1 MRALRHFRGLAAAL
15 VTMAVVMGCA
25 GPQQASQP
33 AVQQQT
39 AAVTQ
44 SAAAPSAGPDEL
56 DVAIR
61 DASDYLNDNIPKGS
75 KIVILNVQSNSSDLS
90 DYIID
95 ELIAN
100 AVNDKVFTVVDR
112 QQLEAIRAEQKFQSS
127 GAVDDNDAVT
137 IGKFLGAKTIV
148 SGAVSR
154 LGATGY
160 RIRIRALE
168 VQTAQV
174 QGQFNRNIAESKTVN
189 SLMESGS
196 SASGGTAATEQQTQ
210 GAKPAQ
216 QVAKGVDFR
225 DDKVGIDMV
234 FVQGGTFKM
243 GCTEEQSDCE
253 NDESP
258 VHNVTLSDFYI
269 MKYEIT
275 QKQWVQ
281 VMGTNPSHAQGDDI
295 PVGNVSW
302 NEIRDFITELNIMTS
317 KKYRLPTEA
326 EWEYAARGG
335 NKSKGYKYSGS
346 SVVDKV
352 AWYSGNRG
360 IRWQPVGT
368 KQPNE
373 LGIHDMSGHV
383 FEWVS
388 DWYGEYPSSAQTN
401 PTGPSSG
408 SGRVFRGGRWDYDTR
423 NCRVSIRGYN
433 SPDFRHGILGF
444 RLAVSP

>member
-1 MRALRHFRGLAAAL
+1 MSNSFKMLAAA
-15 VTMAVVMGCA
+15 MIIAAGMYCA
-25 GPQQASQP
+25 GPQQASQTTTPSP
-33 AVQQQT
+33 AQT
-39 AAVTQ
+39 VSSPPAPV
-44 SAAAPSAGPDEL
+44 AAAKTSAIDEL

-61 DASDYLNDNIPKGS
+61 DASDYLNENIPKGN

-112 QQLEAIRAEQKFQSS
+112 QQLDAIRDEQQFQMS
-127 GAVDDNDAVT
+127 GAVDDKDAQA

-174 QGQFNRNIAESKTVN
+174 QGQYNRNITESAIVN
-189 SLMESGS
+189 SLMESGGS
-196 SASGGTAATEQQTQ
+196 TGVAVQRTQ
-210 GAKPAQ
+210 NTKPAQ
-216 QVAKGVDFR
+216 QAQVGKGSDFK
-225 DDKVGIDMV
+225 DEKVGIEMV
-234 FVQGGTFKM
+234 FVQGGTFRM
-243 GCTEEQSDCE
+243 GCTEEQSDCQDNE
-253 NDESP
+253 KP

-281 VMGTNPSHAQGDDI
+281 VMGKNPSNFKGDNL
-295 PVGNVSW
+295 PVENVSW
-302 NEIRDFITELNIMTS
+302 NDIRDFISELNIMTG

-335 NKSKGYKYSGS
+335 NKSKGYKCSGS

-352 AWYSGNRG
+352 AWYSDNGG
-360 IRWQPVGT
+360 GKTHPIGT

-373 LGIHDMSGHV
+373 LGIHDMSGNV
-383 FEWVS
+383 WEWVN
-388 DWYGEYPSSAQTN
+388 DWYGNYSSANQTN
-401 PTGPSSG
+401 PTGPNTGSS
-408 SGRVFRGGRWDYDTR
+408 RVNRGGCWYYDAR
-423 NCRVSIRGYN
+423 SCRVSSRHN
-433 SPDFRHGILGF
+433 DSPDFRNNNVGF
-444 RLAVSP
+444 RLGLSP